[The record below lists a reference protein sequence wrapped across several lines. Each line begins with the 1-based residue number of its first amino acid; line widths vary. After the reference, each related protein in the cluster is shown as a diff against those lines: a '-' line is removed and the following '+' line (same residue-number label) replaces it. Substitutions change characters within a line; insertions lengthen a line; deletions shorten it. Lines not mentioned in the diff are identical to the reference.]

1 MQLSASHGLDGA
13 LADSKDNQ
21 DSLHHLPDGALA
33 DSKDNQDRRTARTTN
48 TAMTVPFAIS
58 SSFSLPRLLLGASAG
73 LPASLTLGASG
84 HLVERRKL
92 VI

>member
-33 DSKDNQDRRTARTTN
+33 DSKDNKDK
-48 TAMTVPFAIS
+48 PFAIS
-58 SSFSLPRLLLGASAG
+58 SSCSLPRLLLGASAG

-84 HLVERRKL
+84 HLVERLKL
-92 VI
+92 GI